1 MDSPGVST
9 TAAAPCTRRMVLG
22 AALITLSVM
31 LLRLFLELG
40 KAPAWLASR
49 EAGGGRAVIGIGW
62 LPLFFGPYFTHR
74 LRTGAESTWTLMK
87 RLLKKLALYGWSAR
101 IPVVLVTFLA
111 IGFGWETHFNN
122 FGPGNEG
129 MALWKKVAATL
140 VGQLVFWS
148 LVWTPVVGGLAGL
161 LFHVAT
167 RNRAASAAVSASAP
181 R

>member
-1 MDSPGVST
+1 MDSPGVPMS
-9 TAAAPCTRRMVLG
+9 AAPCTRRMVLG
-22 AALITLSVM
+22 AALITLSVT
-31 LLRLFLELG
+31 LLRLFLELA

-49 EAGGGRAVIGIGW
+49 NAGGAGAAIGIAW

-87 RLLKKLALYGWSAR
+87 RLLKTLAVYGWSAR
-101 IPVVLVTFLA
+101 IPVVVITFLA
-111 IGFGWETHFNN
+111 IALGWETHFNN
-122 FGPGNEG
+122 FGPGNEEMTFG
-129 MALWKKVAATL
+129 KKALVSL
-140 VGQLVFWS
+140 VSQLVFWS

-167 RNRAASAAVSASAP
+167 RRRSAGAAVSASAP